1 MTQTAME
8 LLRKYGPEVAM
19 YAIMTGTL
27 GASQLQPATANRY
40 LRELV
45 QRTVVVNEA
54 RRLPMTSNTRNID
67 RLTHSGRVMVFAGEG
82 ESPSLAGAIA
92 FQQRQLIAGTMLAA
106 EDWSKETI
114 EDNLEGENLEDTIID
129 VMSQLHARDL
139 EELCLYANADDSTAP
154 AFPDG
159 EEAGDA
165 WREHLGGT
173 PHDGWLLLSDHLIDK
188 QGAQPN
194 LATDIF
200 AELMDAIPTKILD
213 SMPRADWRFYVNSS
227 LERRYREELGER
239 MTALGDRALFENM
252 PVFYQGIPIVPV
264 PMLRLETRD
273 MVDGTDG
280 DMTDVTDC
288 LLVYPSNL
296 VVGFQRNVNMDVEY
310 KPRKGMFELTINSRG
325 DANVEDPDAY
335 SAMINVKLPGAA

>member
-1 MTQTAME
+1 MTQNAMQ
-8 LLRKYGPEVAM
+8 LLRKYGPEVAV
-19 YAIMTGTL
+19 YAIMTGSL
-27 GASQLQPATANRY
+27 GASTLQPATADRY

-67 RLTHSGRVMVFAGEG
+67 RLTHSGRVMVFPGEG
-82 ESPSLAGAIA
+82 NSPALAGAVG

-106 EDWSKETI
+106 EDWSRETI
-114 EDNLEGENLEDTIID
+114 EDNLEGDNLEDTIID
-129 VMSQLHARDL
+129 VMSQLNARDL
-139 EELCLYANADDSTAP
+139 EELCLYANADDNTAP
-154 AFPDG
+154 AFPDAEKG
-159 EEAGDA
+159 GDS
-165 WREHLGGT
+165 WRENLGGSA
-173 PHDGWLLLSDHLIDK
+173 HDGWLLLSDHLIDK

-239 MTALGDRALFENM
+239 STPLGDRALFENM
-252 PVFYQGIPIVPV
+252 AVSYQGIPIVPV

-273 MVDGTDG
+273 MVGGATD
-280 DMTDVTDC
+280 DITDVTDC
-288 LLVYPSNL
+288 MLVYPSNL
-296 VVGFQRNVNMDVEY
+296 VVGFQRQVNVDVEY
-310 KPRKGMFELTINSRG
+310 KPRTAMFELTINSRG
-325 DANVEDPDAY
+325 DANVEDPDSYAT
-335 SAMINVKLPGAA
+335 MINVRLPGGA